1 MIESGIFDIAK
12 NSKPWNRSQ
21 KIDALLSLVA
31 LSQLF
36 LSALQGTLIIIGMPE
51 ETASGYRVYLS
62 AATIIIAFPFL
73 FLRKPRVVILTYL
86 FAFAIYFFH
95 TVFFPRT
102 IEYWIAE
109 AFRFTLPI
117 CIPTVLCVIQV
128 RDRYIFYYYLKLVAY
143 VTGILSLLFGVFTY
157 IGGAT
162 LSENYDYSQGFGY
175 MLLFPIIVLFYQKK
189 WYSIAFSAIL
199 FLLLIVYGGRGPLL
213 SVVLFFVY
221 VLIKQRRFVLIGVL
235 VGVVAVGIPILA
247 STVKSLGITSRM
259 LELMLTGEMGQS
271 NGRNNINE
279 QIDRGLQQNPYGWGL
294 YGDRVIT
301 EGANYAHSFYREIL
315 AEFGIYIGSL
325 LLLVFAFEVLKRFKR
340 IKGSDRDMYV
350 LFFFACFVPILFSG
364 SYLTSSNFALFIG
377 IAILLSKIYRSKR
390 VRDYNIK

>member
-1 MIESGIFDIAK
+1 MRQSSIFDIAK
-12 NSKPWNRSQ
+12 SSKPWNRSQ
-21 KIDALLSLVA
+21 RIDAVLSLVA

-51 ETASGYRVYLS
+51 KLASEYRVYLS

-73 FLRKPRVVILTYL
+73 LFRKPRVVVLTYL
-86 FAFAIYFFH
+86 FTIAIYLFH
-95 TVFFPRT
+95 TVFFPNT

-117 CIPTVLCVIQV
+117 CIPTALCVILIK
-128 RDRYIFYYYLKLVAY
+128 DRYIFYYYLQLIAY
-143 VTGILSLLFGVFTY
+143 ITGFLSLLYGLFTY
-157 IGGAT
+157 LGGAI

-189 WYSIAFSAIL
+189 WYSLVFSAIL
-199 FLLLIVYGGRGPLL
+199 LLLLIVYGGRGPLL

-221 VLIKQRRFVLIGVL
+221 VLIKQKRFILIGVL
-235 VGVVAVGIPILA
+235 VGAVAVGIPILA

-259 LELMLTGEMGQS
+259 LDLMLTGEMAQD
-271 NGRNNINE
+271 NGRNAINE
-279 QIDRGLQQNPYGWGL
+279 VIERGIQQEPFGWGL
-294 YGDRVIT
+294 FGDRVIT
-301 EGANYAHSFYREIL
+301 DGANYAHSFYREIL
-315 AEFGIYIGSL
+315 AEFGIYIGGVL
-325 LLLVFAFEVLKRFKR
+325 LFVLAIEVIKRFKI
-340 IKGSDRDMYV
+340 IKDEDRDMYV

-377 IAILLSKIYRSKR
+377 LAILLPKFYSKR
-390 VRDYNIK
+390 RVKKFNMK